1 MRATFKT
8 HNDGTVML
16 QLDGEAARAVFA
28 SIVFAAKFNQ
38 KLGSLAR
45 VAEEGLLGR
54 DELKHE
60 GDAIC
65 Q

>member
-16 QLDGEAARAVFA
+16 QLDGEAAQAVFA

-38 KLGSLAR
+38 NLGSLAQ
-45 VAEEGLLGR
+45 VAERGLLGR
-54 DELKHE
+54 DELKSGGE
-60 GDAIC
+60 ALC